1 MANAEVKRKLNAFGN
16 VCNVID
22 VGIVVPTLGT
32 RIEYLAECLQ
42 SIRAAGPAFVLIVA
56 PNAFE
61 LNNSLDRELYDL
73 ILADPARG
81 LPAAIDFGINSL
93 PTSVQYVNWLGDDD
107 LLTNDS
113 FKRTV
118 DALTKDPKIAL
129 VYGGCEYIDANGS
142 LLWRNRSGKFASPL
156 LHFGPQLI
164 PQPGALMRRDAYIA
178 TGGLNAT
185 YKWAFDLDL
194 FIRLKK
200 NGRLQFIDSTLAKFR
215 WHEGSLSVGGR
226 KGSVKEA
233 SQIRRSSLPKS
244 LQFVSLLWEIPM
256 KKVIL
261 AAGKRLNTKLT
272 RLET

>member
-1 MANAEVKRKLNAFGN
+1 MANAEVKRKLNAFGS

-32 RIEYLAECLQ
+32 RIDFLTECLQ
-42 SIRAAGPAFVLIVA
+42 SFRAAGPAFVLIVA
-56 PNAFE
+56 PNVFE

-107 LLTNDS
+107 LLTKDS

-142 LLWRNRSGKFASPL
+142 RLWRNRSGKFASPL

-226 KGSVKEA
+226 QGSVKEA

-244 LQFVSLLWEIPM
+244 IHLVSLLWEIPM

-261 AAGKRLNTKLT
+261 AAGNRLNTKLT

>member
-1 MANAEVKRKLNAFGN
+1 VE
-16 VCNVID
+16 I
-22 VGIVVPTLGT
+22 GIAVPTMGT
-32 RIEYLAECLQ
+32 RPELLKQCLQ

-56 PNAFE
+56 PEAFRS
-61 LNNSLDRELYDL
+61 NNSLDRELYDL

-81 LPAAIDFGINSL
+81 LPAAIDFGINNL

-107 LLTNDS
+107 LLTKDS
-113 FKRTV
+113 LKRAL
-118 DALTKDPKIAL
+118 DALTKDPKVAL
-129 VYGGCEYIDANGS
+129 VYGGCDYIDVNGS
-142 LLWRNRSGKFASPL
+142 LLWRNRSGRYASRL

-226 KGSVKEA
+226 QGSVKEA

-244 LQFVSLLWEIPM
+244 IQFVSLLWEIPM

-261 AAGKRLNTKLT
+261 AAGNRLNTKLT